1 MIKVTLRQREMTKG
15 MQSLYLDFYPPIF
28 VKASKKLT
36 RREFLKL
43 HIIAKPKNPLEKN
56 SNNQTLI
63 LAEQIRLKRDN
74 EINKPEIYNDFETEQ
89 LKEKAKGDVSFTD
102 FFKKQVEKRNG
113 SNYDVW
119 KYAFNHFKE
128 FSKTDIKFNELNKV
142 FCNNYK
148 DYLLKAKSKRADATI
163 ANNTAHSYFG
173 KFKTTLK
180 KAFDDE
186 LLNIPIHSR
195 ITTIEEKETTKQ
207 FLTADEVNNL
217 ANTAC
222 SNPIL
227 KQASLFSIL
236 TGLRFSDV
244 INLDWS
250 NVFYTNNKGYS
261 IRFKHKK
268 TDTIEYNLPI
278 SNQAYT
284 VLGVPQELTQQIFT
298 GLTKK
303 LARDRILKKWT
314 HDAGIMKHITFHCF
328 RHTYATLQLEGGT
341 DLFTVSKMLGHK
353 NQKTTQ
359 IYAKIVDET
368 KRKATDKININ
379 FNTNTYD

>member
-1 MIKVTLRQREMTKG
+1 MIKVTLRQRTMTKG
-15 MQSLYLDFYPPIF
+15 MQSLYLDFYPAIF
-28 VKASKKLT
+28 VSKTKKLT

-56 SNNQTLI
+56 SNTQTLV
-63 LAEQIRLKRDN
+63 LAEQIRLKREN
-74 EINKPEIYNDFETEQ
+74 EINKPEIYNEFETEQ
-89 LKEKAKGDVSFTD
+89 LKERAKGEVSFTN
-102 FFKKQVEKRNG
+102 FFKKQVEKRHG

-119 KYAFNHFKE
+119 IYAFNHFKE
-128 FSKTDIKFNELNKV
+128 FSKTDVKFNELTKV
-142 FCNNYK
+142 FCNDFK
-148 DYLLKAKSKRADATI
+148 DYLLKAKSKRGGETI

-186 LLNIPIHSR
+186 FVNIPIHSR
-195 ITTIEEKETTKQ
+195 IATIEEKETTKQ
-207 FLTADEVNNL
+207 FLTANEVNLL
-217 ANTAC
+217 ANTVC

-236 TGLRFSDV
+236 TGLRFSDA
-244 INLDWS
+244 INLNWN
-250 NVFYTNNKGYS
+250 NVFHTEDKGYS
-261 IRFKHKK
+261 IHFKHKK
-268 TDTIEYNLPI
+268 TDSIEYNLPI
-278 SNQAYT
+278 SNQAYEM
-284 VLGVPQELTQQIFT
+284 LGEPQELSQQIFA

-303 LARDRILKKWT
+303 LARDRILEKWT
-314 HDAGIMKHITFHCF
+314 TDAGITKHITFHCF

-368 KRKATDKININ
+368 KRKATDKINIE
-379 FNTNTYD
+379 FNK

>member
-1 MIKVTLRQREMTKG
+1 MIKVTLRQKAMTKG

-28 VKASKKLT
+28 VPTTKKLT

-56 SNNQTLI
+56 SNNQTLM
-63 LAEQIRLKRDN
+63 LAEQIRLKREN
-74 EINKPEIYNDFETEQ
+74 EINKPEIYNEFETEQ
-89 LKEKAKGDVSFTD
+89 LKEKAKGEISFTD
-102 FFKKQVEKRNG
+102 YFKKQAEKRHG

-119 KYAFNHFKE
+119 KYAFDHFKQ
-128 FSKTDIKFNELNKV
+128 FSKTDVKFNELTKV
-142 FCNNYK
+142 FCSDYK
-148 DYLLKAKSKRADATI
+148 DYLLKAKSKRGGEI
-163 ANNTAHSYFG
+163 LANNTAHSYFG

-186 LLNIPIHSR
+186 VINIPLHSR
-195 ITTIEEKETTKQ
+195 IATIEEKETNKQ
-207 FLTADEVNNL
+207 FLTSDEVNLL
-217 ANTAC
+217 ANTEC
-222 SNPIL
+222 NSPIL

-244 INLDWS
+244 TNLNWG
-250 NVFYTNNKGYS
+250 NVFHTNDEGYS

-268 TDTIEYNLPI
+268 TDSIEYNLPI
-278 SNQAYT
+278 SDQAHT
-284 VLGVPQELTQQIFT
+284 ILGIPQQPNEQIFT

-303 LARDRILKKWT
+303 LARDRILEKWT
-314 HDAGIMKHITFHCF
+314 TDAGILKHITFHCF

-359 IYAKIVDET
+359 IYAKIVDKT
-368 KRKATDKININ
+368 KREATNKIIIN
-379 FNTNTYD
+379 YND

>member
-1 MIKVTLRQREMTKG
+1 MIKVTLRQKAMTKG
-15 MQSLYLDFYPPIF
+15 MQSLYLDFYPAIF
-28 VKASKKLT
+28 VPTTKKLT

-56 SNNQTLI
+56 SNTQTLA
-63 LAEQIRLKRDN
+63 LAEQIRLKREN
-74 EINKPEIYNDFETEQ
+74 EINKPEIYNEFETEQ
-89 LKEKAKGDVSFTD
+89 LKEKAKGDISFTD
-102 FFKKQVEKRNG
+102 YFKRQVEKRQG

-119 KYAFNHFKE
+119 KYSFDHFKQ
-128 FSKTDIKFNELNKV
+128 FSKVDVKFNELTKV
-142 FCNNYK
+142 FCNDYK
-148 DYLLKAKSKRADATI
+148 DYLLKAKAKRGGETI

-180 KAFDDE
+180 KAFEDE
-186 LLNIPIHSR
+186 VINIPLHSR
-195 ITTIEEKETTKQ
+195 IATIEEKETTKQ
-207 FLTADEVNNL
+207 FLTADEVNSL
-217 ANTAC
+217 ANTDC
-222 SNPIL
+222 SNHVL

-244 INLDWS
+244 VNLHWC
-250 NVFYTNNKGYS
+250 NVFHTKDKGYS

-284 VLGVPQELTQQIFT
+284 MLGEPQQSSQQIFA

-303 LARDRILKKWT
+303 LARDRILEKWT
-314 HDAGIMKHITFHCF
+314 ADAGITKHITFHCF

-353 NQKTTQ
+353 NQKTTA

-368 KRKATDKININ
+368 KRKATDKINID
-379 FNTNTYD
+379 FKK